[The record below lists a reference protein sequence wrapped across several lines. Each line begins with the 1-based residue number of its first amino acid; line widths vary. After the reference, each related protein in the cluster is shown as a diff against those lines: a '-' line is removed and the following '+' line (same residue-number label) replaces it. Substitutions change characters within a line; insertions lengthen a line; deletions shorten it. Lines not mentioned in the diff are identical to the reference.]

1 MRAIPYALA
10 YFYPLCTVFGF
21 IAGDIWT
28 FSGVFFLFVMTPLM
42 DELSGSKEENPSKA
56 LEEDNKRNWLFD
68 LWLWLWVPTQLA
80 IISFGAYK
88 VAYGYLT
95 NLEFI
100 GVALST
106 GIVTGG
112 IGITIAHELMH
123 RQGLFERALAEILMT
138 MVTYSH
144 FCVEHV
150 YGHHRNVA
158 TPEDPATSRFGESV
172 YQFLPRTLYGSL
184 KSAWSLERERCQRS
198 AIPTLSL
205 RNRRFRYIL
214 ILGIIYA
221 LLLAFTPLLVL
232 AYFAIQSLVA
242 VLLLEVINY
251 VEHYGLQRKKLESG
265 RYERVLPKHSWNST
279 HRLTSFYL
287 FNLPRHADH
296 HYLAS
301 RSYYNLRHMEGS
313 PQLPAGYAT
322 MLILALFPPLWKKVM
337 DPRVKAWNAI
347 ESTIEAPKDL
357 VSAV

>member
-1 MRAIPYALA
+1 MKAIPYALA
-10 YFYPLCTVFGF
+10 YFYPLCTVLGF

-28 FSGVFFLFVMTPLM
+28 FSGVFFLFVMTPIM
-42 DELSGSKEENPSKA
+42 DELSGSKEENPSGE
-56 LEEDNKRNWLFD
+56 LEESNKKNLAFD
-68 LWLWLWVPTQLA
+68 FWLWFWVPVQLA
-80 IISFGAYK
+80 IMIFGGYK
-88 VAYGYLT
+88 VGFEALT
-95 NLEFI
+95 TVEFT

-123 RQGLFERALAEILMT
+123 RQGSFERALAEILMT
-138 MVTYSH
+138 LVSYSH

-172 YQFLPRTLYGSL
+172 YQFLPRTLLGTL
-184 KSAWSLERERCQRS
+184 KSAWVLERERCQRS
-198 AIPTLSL
+198 DIHVLSL
-205 RNRRFRYIL
+205 RNRRLRYFL
-214 ILGIIYA
+214 TLGTIYG
-221 LLLAFTPLLVL
+221 LLAVLTTPLVL
-232 AYFAIQSLVA
+232 AYFAIQSAVA

-301 RSYYNLRHMEGS
+301 RPYYNLRHMEGS

-322 MLILALFPPLWKKVM
+322 MLLLALFPPVWKKVM

-347 ESTIEAPKDL
+347 EATIEAPKDL
-357 VSAV
+357 VSAS

>member
-1 MRAIPYALA
+1 MKAIPYALA
-10 YFYPLCTVFGF
+10 YFYPLCTVLGF
-21 IAGDIWT
+21 MGGDIWT
-28 FSGVFFLFVMTPLM
+28 FSGVFFLFVMTPIM
-42 DELSGSKEENPSKA
+42 DELSGSKEENPSGEV
-56 LEEDNKRNWLFD
+56 EEGNKRNLAFD
-68 LWLWLWVPTQLA
+68 FWLWLWVPVQLA
-80 IISFGAYK
+80 IMIFGGYK
-88 VAYGYLT
+88 VAFEALT
-95 NLEFI
+95 TVEFI
-100 GVALST
+100 GVSLST

-123 RQGLFERALAEILMT
+123 RQGSFERALAEILMT
-138 MVTYSH
+138 LVSYSH

-172 YQFLPRTLYGSL
+172 YQFLPRTLFGTL
-184 KSAWSLERERCQRS
+184 KSAWTLEKARCQRS
-198 AIPTLSL
+198 DIHFLSL
-205 RNRRFRYIL
+205 RNRRFRYL
-214 ILGIIYA
+214 ITLGTIYG
-221 LLLAFTPLLVL
+221 LLAALTTPLVL
-232 AYFAIQSLVA
+232 AYFAIQSAVA

-251 VEHYGLQRKKLESG
+251 VEHYGLQRKMLESG

-301 RSYYNLRHMEGS
+301 RPYYNLRHMEDS

-322 MLILALFPPLWKKVM
+322 MLLLALFPPVWKKVM

-357 VSAV
+357 VASS